1 MTHVDDRDD
10 REDSG
15 WNVVPFRSPRAAPEP
30 PEPTY
35 ELELADQRESRP
47 PATRQPNDEVA
58 TRDTSQVEKASEVI
72 DADIVDEGAPSTA
85 VEVVGRVRQ
94 AGPVRRL
101 PAKVMDAGRR
111 VRQHEPTVRA
121 SKATTR
127 QMAYVLIGLSVTLKK
142 WYDQRSGAIY
152 HRQMLAAEAVGKQER
167 LDDWETRA
175 SRHEERRDR
184 RSKARLE
191 LPDKLVRS
199 LLKAALYGLGLLL
212 LAGILYGWANDDITV
227 VDDPLRGTVR
237 GVAWLMAL
245 VVALIVPLAWLTV
258 AGVIGGLWH
267 AGRKYGEVP
276 RWVAAPAARDDH
288 NDVPITPSI
297 VVTAFRDL
305 GLSELRKAIVKMGDA
320 GAGMLGPITLAGC
333 GVEVDVTLPS
343 GTSIKEIQQR
353 HAKLAGNLYR
363 HGHEVFITIPKAART
378 IRLWIADSG
387 ALDEPIGPSPLV
399 TDPDATADLY
409 TGRAP
414 WGENLRGERVAL
426 SLLQRHLLI
435 TGLSNQGKTAALRAL
450 VLWLI
455 LDPTVELRIADLKG
469 IGDWRM
475 FSPIA
480 TVLIQ
485 GPTDPHV
492 IAATEM
498 LEAGVREMNRRTAAV
513 EATGATDGVTREMAR
528 SGQGFHPLFLL
539 VDEAQV
545 AYMCPAKDEEGQP
558 YGGQSNK
565 SRYFMAARQLH
576 NQGRAVNVLLWQG
589 TQDPTNQNLPVL
601 VREGAHIRASLVL
614 STESQA
620 RMAVGDKAVNG
631 GAAPHKLRQG
641 LDKGTLVVAG
651 DGVDIP
657 DGQPSITTR
666 THFIDGATATELAQR
681 AAARRGP
688 VQPTAEIGPAK
699 RDLLVDVGKA
709 LGRETMSVAD
719 VARRLATEF
728 PDWLPYQQP
737 RMTGRLLVKLLAKEG
752 AEVKSTANRWMVS
765 PKLIEDASARRTS

>member
-1 MTHVDDRDD
+1 MVTNEDERDLETGGGGQLIPFPTRPVDDL
-10 REDSG
+10 
-15 WNVVPFRSPRAAPEP
+15 APDGHQP
-30 PEPTY
+30 GV
-35 ELELADQRESRP
+35 EL
-47 PATRQPNDEVA
+47 A
-58 TRDTSQVEKASEVI
+58 TRDTSDVKKSTAAEVV
-72 DADIVDEGAPSTA
+72 DFEFVDEPGTA
-85 VEVVGRVRQ
+85 VDTAPGTAV
-94 AGPVRRL
+94 GPVRR
-101 PAKVMDAGRR
+101 VMQPVVTVVMPVVVVVRT

-121 SKATTR
+121 SKWAVR
-127 QMAYVLIGLSVTLKK
+127 NLVLLGIGLGVVLKK
-142 WYDQRSGAIY
+142 WHDRRSGAIY
-152 HRQMLAAEAVGKQER
+152 YRQMLAAEAVGDQER
-167 LDDWETRA
+167 LKDWDDRA
-175 SRHEERRDR
+175 DRHANRRDR
-184 RSKARLE
+184 RTAAWLE
-191 LPDKLVRS
+191 MPDKLARS
-199 LLKAALYGLGLLL
+199 LWKAALYSLGLLL
-212 LAGILYGWANDDITV
+212 LAGILYGVVRQDIRV
-227 VDDPLRGTVR
+227 VLDPLFGTVR
-237 GVAWLMAL
+237 L
-245 VVALIVPLAWLTV
+245 VVSVVAAAVFLAVPLAWLAATV
-258 AGVIGGLWH
+258 AVCVLWH
-267 AGRKYGEVP
+267 AGRKYGTVP
-276 RWVAAPAARDDH
+276 RWVAPAASRTDRD
-288 NDVPITPSI
+288 DVPITPSI

-305 GLSELRKAIVKMGDA
+305 GLAELRKAIVKMGDA
-320 GAGMLGPITLAGC
+320 GAGMLGPITMAGC

-343 GTSIKEIQQR
+343 GTSIQEIQKR

-399 TDPDATADLY
+399 TDPDATADVY

-475 FSPIA
+475 FSPVA
-480 TVLIQ
+480 TVMIQ
-485 GPTDPHV
+485 GPTDTHV

-513 EATGATDGVTREMAR
+513 EATGATDGVTRDMAR

-545 AYMCPAKDEEGQP
+545 AYMCPAKDEDGQP

-576 NQGRAVNVLLWQG
+576 NQGRAVNVQLWQG

-614 STESQA
+614 STESQS

-666 THFIDGATATELAQR
+666 THYIDGASATEFVQR
-681 AAARRGP
+681 VVARRGP
-688 VQPTAEIGPAK
+688 VQAVAEIGTGS
-699 RDLLVDVGKA
+699 RDLLADVGEV
-709 LGRETMSVAD
+709 LGRESMSSAD
-719 VARRLATEF
+719 VARRLATTF

-737 RMTGRLLVKLLAKEG
+737 RMTGVLLVQLLAKEG
-752 AEVKSTANRWMVS
+752 AKVPTTGNRRLVS
-765 PKLIEDASARRTS
+765 PKLIEEARARRPS

>member
-1 MTHVDDRDD
+1 
-10 REDSG
+10 
-15 WNVVPFRSPRAAPEP
+15 
-30 PEPTY
+30 
-35 ELELADQRESRP
+35 
-47 PATRQPNDEVA
+47 
-58 TRDTSQVEKASEVI
+58 
-72 DADIVDEGAPSTA
+72 
-85 VEVVGRVRQ
+85 
-94 AGPVRRL
+94 
-101 PAKVMDAGRR
+101 
-111 VRQHEPTVRA
+111 
-121 SKATTR
+121 
-127 QMAYVLIGLSVTLKK
+127 
-142 WYDQRSGAIY
+142 
-152 HRQMLAAEAVGKQER
+152 
-167 LDDWETRA
+167 
-175 SRHEERRDR
+175 
-184 RSKARLE
+184 
-191 LPDKLVRS
+191 
-199 LLKAALYGLGLLL
+199 
-212 LAGILYGWANDDITV
+212 
-227 VDDPLRGTVR
+227 
-237 GVAWLMAL
+237 
-245 VVALIVPLAWLTV
+245 
-258 AGVIGGLWH
+258 
-267 AGRKYGEVP
+267 
-276 RWVAAPAARDDH
+276 
-288 NDVPITPSI
+288 
-297 VVTAFRDL
+297 
-305 GLSELRKAIVKMGDA
+305 
-320 GAGMLGPITLAGC
+320 MLGPITLAGC

-399 TDPDATADLY
+399 ADPDATADLY

-426 SLLQRHLLI
+426 SLMQRHLLI

-513 EATGATDGVTREMAR
+513 EATGATDGVTRDMAR

-545 AYMCPAKDEEGQP
+545 AYMCPAVDEERQP

-614 STESQA
+614 STESQS

-657 DGQPSITTR
+657 DGQPSITVR

-681 AAARRGP
+681 AATRRGP
-688 VQPTAEIGPAK
+688 VQVPVAEIGPAK
-699 RDLLVDVGKA
+699 RDLLADVGEV
-709 LGRETMSVAD
+709 LGRESMSAAD
-719 VARRLATEF
+719 VARLLATTF
-728 PDWLPYQQP
+728 PDWPAYQHP
-737 RMTGRLLVKLLAKEG
+737 RMTGQALVALLAEQG
-752 AEVKSTANRWMVS
+752 VKVPKTGNRWPVN
-765 PKLIEDASARRTS
+765 PDKVRKERERRRQQSS